1 MVSHSYL
8 FSLENGARSVL
19 EPQKKIFPV
28 RWLVS
33 PSIGHHNLFD
43 QEGVGHDGFRDAIL

>member
-1 MVSHSYL
+1 MEYEDTWKVVREAFGTS
-8 FSLENGARSVL
+8 E
-19 EPQKKIFPV
+19 KIFPA